1 MASTQP
7 AAAVS
12 EGGTTTASTATA
24 SGKTAPLN
32 AGAEAPKPHGAPTAA
47 ARSSL
52 AQALF
57 SPRTVALVGASGDAA
72 KNTARPQRYLKKHGY
87 AGTIVPIN
95 PTRDQILGERA
106 YPSIAAAHAALGPID
121 HAYVMAPGNAV
132 EQAVEDCG
140 ACGVAVVS
148 IFSDGFSEIGPAGVA
163 RQQRLTARARA
174 LGVRLLGPNSM
185 GVIDIPNHIS
195 ITVNAILESDV
206 LPSGSTSVV
215 SQSGTMLGT
224 LMSRGAARGIGF
236 AKLISVGNEADLGVG
251 EIVDLLVDDADTRV
265 ITLFLETIRDAPRLA
280 AAARRAQA
288 AGKPVVAF
296 KLGRSSLGE
305 AIAKSHTGAMA
316 GADAAIDAWM
326 RDCGIVRVEMLETL
340 IEIAPLLAGRAPVQL
355 TRKPR
360 VAVVTTTG
368 GGAASVVDRLGVLGM
383 EAMQASAALQQA
395 LAGHGVRVSDSPI
408 VDLTMASSAARYRA
422 VLASLLA
429 SDDCDAVLAV
439 VGSSAQFHPEFAVK
453 PILDTPWSAKPLA
466 VFLTPQ
472 AEQSLTL
479 LAEKNIAAFRT
490 PEACADALAA
500 FFKWSVPRK
509 PLVGAGLGAI
519 AGAGDAIGGAAGG
532 AAADTGGAGVANA
545 VAAPVRAQARSYTAN
560 RSGLPDEADALAL
573 FASLGVPVVASA
585 VATAPAFEHDV
596 PYPLAVKV
604 RSADIPHKT
613 DAGGVLLGIGSRV
626 EFRQRV
632 PAMLAAVARAQP
644 SAQIDGVLVQRME
657 SGLAEVII
665 GYRHDALV
673 GPVVVAGIGGVL
685 AEIYQDIALRMAP
698 VSEDEAAAMIEQVK
712 GLAIIRGY
720 RNLPRGDVAALA
732 RAIAAFSRLALLP
745 GLPISEAE
753 INPLIVKED
762 GVVAVDG
769 LLVLKEA

>member
-1 MASTQP
+1 M
-7 AAAVS
+7 
-12 EGGTTTASTATA
+12 
-24 SGKTAPLN
+24 
-32 AGAEAPKPHGAPTAA
+32 
-47 ARSSL
+47 
-52 AQALF
+52 
-57 SPRTVALVGASGDAA
+57 GASGDAT

-87 AGTIVPIN
+87 TGTIVPIN
-95 PTRDQILGERA
+95 PTRDEILGARA

-148 IFSDGFSEIGPAGVA
+148 IFSDGFSEIGPEGVA
-163 RQQRLTARARA
+163 RQQHLRARARA

-185 GVIDIPNHIS
+185 GVVDIPNHIS
-195 ITVNAILESDV
+195 ITVNAILESDA
-206 LPSGSTSVV
+206 LPAGSTSVV

-236 AKLISVGNEADLGVG
+236 AKLISVGNEADLGIG
-251 EIVDLLVDDADTRV
+251 ELVELLVDDADTRV
-265 ITLFLETIRDAPRLA
+265 IALFLETIRDAPRLA

-305 AIAKSHTGAMA
+305 AMAKSHTGAMA
-316 GADAAIDAWM
+316 GTDAAIDAWM

-383 EAMQASAALQQA
+383 EAMQASPTLQQE

-466 VFLTPQ
+466 VFLTPH

-509 PLVGAGLGAI
+509 PLVGAVL
-519 AGAGDAIGGAAGG
+519 DAI
-532 AAADTGGAGVANA
+532 TL
-545 VAAPVRAQARSYTAN
+545 PARTQ
-560 RSGLPDEADALAL
+560 LDEADALAL
-573 FASLGVPVVASA
+573 FAALGVPVVASA

-632 PAMLAAVARAQP
+632 PAMLAAVARAHP
-644 SAQIDGVLVQRME
+644 AAQIDGVLVQRME
-657 SGLAEVII
+657 AGLAEVIV
-665 GYRHDALV
+665 GFRHDPLV

-698 VSEDEAAAMIEQVK
+698 VSEDEAAAMIEEVK
-712 GLAIIRGY
+712 GLAVIRGY

-732 RAIAAFSRLALLP
+732 RAIAAFSQLALLP
-745 GLPISEAE
+745 GQPIAEAE

-769 LLVLKEA
+769 LVILQKV